1 MDKAK
6 LLAKRGPSYRDV
18 DVTVTDEDGNA
29 CPGSVR
35 VRGLNRAEVKAC
47 KGNDDSSSEVRIIT
61 TALVDPEGLTED
73 EVAAWLENAP
83 AGDYVAVMLAITEL
97 SGLDKEAA
105 KSVQL
110 ES

>member
-1 MDKAK
+1 MDKDK

-18 DVTVTDEDGNA
+18 EVDVGT
-29 CPGSVR
+29 VR

-47 KGNDDSSSEVRIIT
+47 RDKDDNTSEVKIVT
-61 TALVDPEGLTED
+61 AALVDPEGLTED
-73 EVAAWLENAP
+73 EVAQWLTEAP
-83 AGDYVAVMLAITEL
+83 AGDYVAVMKAITEL